1 VKNIEFLNRIIEFL
15 AQIQQIPAP
24 TFQENKRARFV
35 LERFQSEGLNDV
47 SMDQVGNVYAC
58 LPGTGSGMPLIISA
72 HLDTVFPLETDLT
85 ITRKPDR
92 VIGPGIGDNSLGVAA
107 LFGLLWLLR
116 EEEHFLPGDVWL
128 VANVGEE
135 GLGDLRGMRAV
146 VDRFGKDVL
155 AYLVLEGLSLGYIQ
169 HRALGVQR
177 FRITARSE
185 GGHSWS
191 DYGRPSSIHAIA
203 ALVTDISS
211 MKLPLEPRTTLNVGR
226 IGGGTSVN
234 VIAAEAWMELDLRSE
249 DPKTLVELIRDLER
263 LIKLASRP
271 GVKFE
276 TEIIGQRPS
285 GALEISHPLISLA
298 DECLREQDFQPLLT
312 IGSTDANIPLSRNYP
327 SLVLGVTTGGGA
339 HTTEEFIYTE
349 PILRGM
355 EQLVQFVKRAWNL

>member
-1 VKNIEFLNRIIEFL
+1 MTNSEFLNHFL
-15 AQIQQIPAP
+15 ELLVKVQQIPTP
-24 TFQENKRARFV
+24 TFQEEKRARFV
-35 LERFQSEGLNDV
+35 LERFQNEGLKDV
-47 SMDQVGNVYAC
+47 SMDQVGNVYAR
-58 LPGTGSGMPLIISA
+58 LPGTGEGKPLIISA
-72 HLDTVFPLETDLT
+72 HLDTVFPLDTDLT
-85 ITRKPDR
+85 ITRETDR
-92 VIGPGIGDNSLGVAA
+92 IIGPGIGDNSLGVAA
-107 LFGLLWLLR
+107 LFGLLWLMR
-116 EEEHFLPGDVWL
+116 EAGHDHPGDIWL

-146 VDRFGKDVL
+146 VDRFGKNVL

-203 ALVTDISS
+203 ALVTEITS

-249 DPKTLVELIRDLER
+249 DPKTLAALVRDMER
-263 LIKLASRP
+263 ILKMANRP
-271 GVKFE
+271 GVTFKS
-276 TEIIGQRPS
+276 EIIGKRPS

-312 IGSTDANIPLSRNYP
+312 VGSTDANIPLSRGYP

-339 HTTEEFIYTE
+339 HTTEEFINVD
-349 PILRGM
+349 PIMRGM
-355 EQLVQFVKRAWNL
+355 AQLVQFVSRAWNQ